1 MRRRDFLGVLSGAA
15 VVWPAAAWAQ
25 QASIPTVGFL
35 SSRSRAD
42 VANVDGPFRQ
52 GLQEAGYTEGKNV
65 AIEYRWAENRYDRL
79 PGMAADLVQRQVAVI
94 AALASA
100 APGLAAK
107 AATSTIPIVFQTGS
121 DPVKDGLVASIN
133 RPGGNVTG
141 VSRLAV
147 TLGPKRLAQL
157 LELVPKAILIG
168 VLVNPSNPIAEFQQT
183 EIQEPIRSLGRQL
196 TVLRASTDREL
207 DAEFASLKEQRVDA
221 LLVANDPFFFS
232 RVEMLVALAARHTVP
247 ASYPDRAYPPA
258 GGLISYGASL
268 TDSFRQAGV
277 YVGRVLKGE
286 KPADLP
292 VVQPTKF
299 ELVINL
305 KTAKSLGITV
315 PLTLQAAADEV
326 IE

>member
-1 MRRRDFLGVLSGAA
+1 
-15 VVWPAAAWAQ
+15 
-25 QASIPTVGFL
+25 
-35 SSRSRAD
+35 

-183 EIQEPIRSLGRQL
+183 EIQEPIRSLG
-196 TVLRASTDREL
+196 
-207 DAEFASLKEQRVDA
+207 
-221 LLVANDPFFFS
+221 
-232 RVEMLVALAARHTVP
+232 AARR
-247 ASYPDRAYPPA
+247 RAL
-258 GGLISYGASL
+258 GRQR
-268 TDSFRQAGV
+268 SF
-277 YVGRVLKGE
+277 L
-286 KPADLP
+286 
-292 VVQPTKF
+292 F
-299 ELVINL
+299 
-305 KTAKSLGITV
+305 
-315 PLTLQAAADEV
+315 
-326 IE
+326 